1 MRRLFL
7 GRPLVV
13 SVVAALALTACG
25 GAETN
30 TTTPDTANNGLEK
43 STLTVGIV
51 AVPDSAPIQIA
62 IDKGF
67 FKAEG
72 LTVSASVETG
82 GATATPKLVAG
93 QLDAMLGNY
102 VSLFSAQEKG
112 VGKFKVVADS
122 YQAAPD
128 NFVLMANGD
137 NAEISSPA
145 DLAGKKIAVNT
156 LNGIG
161 TLAVTATAKVAGVTI
176 DPKQFVPMPLPDM
189 GAALK
194 NGTVDVIWVAEPFIS
209 ANARDGAKKIADSMS
224 GPMADFPIAGW
235 VMSDDFVAKNP
246 NTVAAF
252 QRALAKA
259 QQLAAS
265 DRKAIEE
272 VLPKYTK
279 IDAATAAVI
288 ALGVYSTTLSEAR
301 LQRVADTMKEYGYLQ
316 AGFDVKSLLHAPA
329 AG

>member
-13 SVVAALALTACG
+13 SVLAALALTACG
-25 GAETN
+25 GADTN
-30 TTTPDTANNGLEK
+30 TTADTSNNGLEK
-43 STLTVGIV
+43 TALTVGILPI
-51 AVPDSAPIQIA
+51 PDSAPIQIA

-67 FKAEG
+67 FTAEG
-72 LTVSASVETG
+72 LTVRTSIEVG

-93 QLDAMLGNY
+93 QLDATLNNY

-122 YQAAPD
+122 YQSAPD
-128 NFVLMANGD
+128 NFVLMANAD
-137 NAEISSPA
+137 DASLSSPA
-145 DLAGKKIAVNT
+145 DLGGKKIAVNT
-156 LNGIG
+156 LNNIA
-161 TLAVTATAKVAGVTI
+161 TLAVTASAKVAGVTI

-189 GAALK
+189 GGALK
-194 NGTVDVIWVAEPFIS
+194 NGTVDAIWVAEPFIS
-209 ANARDGAKKIADSMS
+209 AYSQQGAKKIADTMS
-224 GPMADFPIAGW
+224 GPLADFPIAGW
-235 VMSDDFVAKNP
+235 VMNEDFVSKNP
-246 NTVAAF
+246 KTVAAF

-279 IDAATAAVI
+279 IDAATASVI

-316 AGFDVKSLLHAPA
+316 AGFDVKSVLHAPT

>member
-1 MRRLFL
+1 M
-7 GRPLVV
+7 
-13 SVVAALALTACG
+13 
-25 GAETN
+25 
-30 TTTPDTANNGLEK
+30 EK
-43 STLTVGIV
+43 TSLTVGII

-72 LTVSASVETG
+72 LTVQTSIEAG

-93 QLDAMLGNY
+93 QLDVMLGNY

-128 NFVLMANGD
+128 NFVLMAKADDATINS
-137 NAEISSPA
+137 AA

-156 LNGIG
+156 LNAIG

-176 DPKQFVPMPLPDM
+176 ETGQFAPMPLPDM
-189 GAALK
+189 GGALK
-194 NGTVDVIWVAEPFIS
+194 NGTVDAIWVAEPFIS
-209 ANARDGAKKIADSMS
+209 ANSQQGAKKIADTMS

-235 VMSDDFVAKNP
+235 VMSDDFVTKNP
-246 NTVAAF
+246 KTVAAF

-279 IDAATAAVI
+279 IDQATAAVI

-316 AGFDVKSLLHAPA
+316 QGFDVKSVLHAPA